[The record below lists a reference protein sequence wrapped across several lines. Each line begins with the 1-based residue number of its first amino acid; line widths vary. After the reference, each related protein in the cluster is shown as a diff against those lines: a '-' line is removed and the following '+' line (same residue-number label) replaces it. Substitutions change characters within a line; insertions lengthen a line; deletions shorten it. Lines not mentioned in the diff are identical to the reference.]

1 MNRRTPANITISGGR
16 VIDPANQVDK
26 VTDVHLADGKVLA
39 VGKAPKD
46 FVAKKTI
53 NATGCLVCPG
63 LIDLSVHL
71 REPGFE
77 HKATIA
83 SETRA
88 AVSAGITSV
97 VCPPDTNPVAD
108 SAAVVEL
115 IHRQANAAGRAHVL
129 PLGALT
135 RNLDGEQLSEMH
147 TLKEAGVVGLSNAR
161 RPITN
166 TLVLRR
172 AMEYA
177 ATHKIC
183 ICLSAADP
191 WLSNQGVVHEGEVST
206 RLGLPGIPEAAET
219 AAIARDLVLIEES
232 GVCAHFG
239 RLSTARAAQ
248 LIGRAQHDGLSVSAD
263 VAIHQLY
270 LTDIDIRNYD
280 SNCHVNPPL
289 RSQRDKDGLRDAVA
303 KGVIKAICSDH
314 QPHEADAKL
323 MPFAETAPG
332 IAGLETLLPLVLRLA
347 DEGCMSLSAALA
359 TVTSGPA
366 DILGL
371 AAGRLSVG
379 AAADITV
386 IDPDASWFV
395 SKDKLRSHGHNTPFL
410 GWEMTGRVKHTLV
423 DGQLVYSA
431 DYD

>member
-1 MNRRTPANITISGGR
+1 MTRRTPANITISGGR
-16 VIDPANQVDK
+16 VIDPANGVDK
-26 VTDVHLADGKVLA
+26 IDDIHLADGKVLA

-53 NATGCLVCPG
+53 DARGCLVCPG

-77 HKATIA
+77 NKATIA
-83 SETRA
+83 SESRA

-97 VCPPDTNPVAD
+97 VCPPDTHPVAD

-115 IHRQANAAGRAHVL
+115 IHRQAEAAGRAHVL

-147 TLKEAGVVGLSNAR
+147 TLKEAGVIGLSNAR

-177 ATHKIC
+177 ATHQMC

-191 WLSNQGVVHEGEVST
+191 WLTNQGVVHEGAVST

-248 LIGRAQHDGLSVSAD
+248 LIGRAQHDGLHVSAD

-289 RSQRDKDGLRDAVA
+289 RSQRDKEGLRDAVA

-323 MPFAETAPG
+323 MPFAETAAG

-347 DEGCMSLSAALA
+347 DEGTMSLSAALA

-366 DILGL
+366 DILGIK
-371 AAGRLSVG
+371 AGRLSVG
-379 AAADITV
+379 APADITI
-386 IDPDASWFV
+386 IDPAASWFV
-395 SKDKLRSHGHNTPFL
+395 SKDNLRSHGHNTPFL
-410 GWEMTGRVKHTLV
+410 GWEMTGRARHTLV

-431 DYD
+431 DHD

>member
-1 MNRRTPANITISGGR
+1 MSKQKPINITISGGR
-16 VIDPANQVDK
+16 IIDPANGVDK
-26 VTDVHLADGKVLA
+26 VADLHIADGKVLA
-39 VGKAPKD
+39 EGKAPKD
-46 FVAKKTI
+46 FKAGQTI
-53 NATGCLVCPG
+53 DANGCLVTPG

-71 REPGFE
+71 REPGYE
-77 HKATIA
+77 HKGTIA

-88 AVSAGITSV
+88 AVSAGVTTVI
-97 VCPPDTNPVAD
+97 CPPDSDPIAD

-115 IHRQANAAGRAHVL
+115 IHRQAQAAGRAHVL

-135 RNLDGEQLSEMH
+135 KNLDGEQLSEMS
-147 TLKEAGVVGLSNAR
+147 TLKEAGVIGLSNAR
-161 RPITN
+161 RPVSN

-177 ATHKIC
+177 VTHNMC
-183 ICLSAADP
+183 VCLSAADP
-191 WLSNQGVVHEGEVST
+191 WLADKGVAHEGAVST

-219 AAIARDLVLIEES
+219 VTVSRDLLLIEET
-232 GVCAHFG
+232 GVSAHFG
-239 RLSTARAAQ
+239 RLSTAKAAQ
-248 LIGRAQHDGLSVSAD
+248 LIGRAQHDGLHISAD

-289 RSQRDKDGLRDAVA
+289 RSQRDKDGLRDAVS

-323 MPFAETAPG
+323 MPFAETEAG
-332 IAGLETLLPLVLRLA
+332 ISGLETLLPLVLRLA
-347 DEGCMSLSAALA
+347 DEGSMSLSDALA

-366 DILGL
+366 EILGIE
-371 AAGRLSVG
+371 AGKLSVG
-379 AAADITV
+379 APADIAI

-395 SKDKLRSHGHNTPFL
+395 SKDNLRSHGHNTPFL
-410 GWEMTGRVKHTLV
+410 GWEMTGRTKHTLV

-431 DYD
+431 DHD